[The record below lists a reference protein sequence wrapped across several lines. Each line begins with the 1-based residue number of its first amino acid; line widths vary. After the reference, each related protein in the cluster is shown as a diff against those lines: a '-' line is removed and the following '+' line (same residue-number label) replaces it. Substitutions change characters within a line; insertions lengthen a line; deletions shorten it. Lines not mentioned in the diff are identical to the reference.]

1 MNLIINE
8 RLDRVQE
15 QAIREL
21 TLKKRRSKK
30 STMTEKHMAATQQLA
45 NELNQQQL
53 SLDECRKDVV
63 AKVSQIRLEQ
73 LNIELERRL
82 RQYEYLVEQEKA
94 LLGIHN
100 VSLFTNKGVNNFH
113 FHELAPTKC

>member
-30 STMTEKHMAATQQLA
+30 STMTEKHMAATKQLA
-45 NELNQQQL
+45 NELIQQQVA
-53 SLDECRKDVV
+53 LDECRKDVV
-63 AKVSQIRLEQ
+63 VKVNRLEQ
-73 LNIELERRL
+73 LNAELERRL

-100 VSLFTNKGVNNFH
+100 VSLFTIKGVNNFQL
-113 FHELAPTKC
+113 HELAPTKC